1 MSDYDYWQ
9 VPPRPNSPPQP
20 DGEIHAPGRGPARRG
35 RVVRRPSFSHD
46 PEDIPAAPRVRHVH
60 APDHVTYHR
69 SASPPTGH
77 HTSAPKTYSDHAGKH
92 ALPGPHEETITWTQ
106 QSNPGSSIM
115 SGESYKLV
123 DVRDLDMVDER
134 GRAVRVREIE
144 ETHHPRKEGPD
155 LRARGRDTPIG
166 RKNVQH
172 GGWRDI

>member
-1 MSDYDYWQ
+1 
-9 VPPRPNSPPQP
+9 
-20 DGEIHAPGRGPARRG
+20 
-35 RVVRRPSFSHD
+35 
-46 PEDIPAAPRVRHVH
+46 
-60 APDHVTYHR
+60 
-69 SASPPTGH
+69 
-77 HTSAPKTYSDHAGKH
+77 
-92 ALPGPHEETITWTQ
+92 
-106 QSNPGSSIM
+106 M

-166 RKNVQH
+166 RKNVQY